1 VLLVIT
7 VRGEAACGEY
17 AVFPL
22 RGTMII
28 LVCPVGVNPNLS
40 AIPAIS
46 LACRSCFRYSTAM
59 SEKKEFRSG
68 FIAIVG
74 RPNVGKS
81 TLMNCLL
88 GEKISIISDKP
99 QTTRN
104 RIRGILSRPD
114 AQLVFIDTPGIH
126 KPLHKMNEIMVNTAL
141 GTYNEVDVI
150 MLLVEATE
158 QPGGGDRFI
167 IDSLAR
173 VRTPVLLIINKID
186 LIAKERLL
194 PLMQEYSGLY
204 PFAEIIP
211 VSALKQDLGGLVDAI
226 VTRLPKGPKYFP
238 EDQLTDQPERFIVSE
253 LIREKVFELTKEE
266 IPYSTAV
273 VIEEMKEE
281 PELTRILATVYVDRD
296 SQKGIVI
303 GRNGALL
310 KEIGTRARL
319 DAEKLLGVKVFLQLW
334 VKVKKGWRDDDR
346 MLRNVGI
353 IEEE

>member
-1 VLLVIT
+1 MNDT
-7 VRGEAACGEY
+7 KN
-17 AVFPL
+17 F
-22 RGTMII
+22 
-28 LVCPVGVNPNLS
+28 
-40 AIPAIS
+40 
-46 LACRSCFRYSTAM
+46 
-59 SEKKEFRSG
+59 KSG
-68 FIAIVG
+68 FIAIIG

-104 RIRGILSRPD
+104 RIRGILTLPD
-114 AQLVFIDTPGIH
+114 AQLVFLDTPGIH
-126 KPLHKMNEIMVNTAL
+126 KPLHKMNEIMVKTAL
-141 GTYNEVDVI
+141 GTYGEVDVI

-158 QPGGGDRFI
+158 RPGAGDKFI
-167 IDSLAR
+167 IETLSKIK
-173 VRTPVLLIINKID
+173 TPVFLVINKVD

-194 PLMQEYSGLY
+194 PLMQELSGLY

-211 VSALKQDLGGLVDAI
+211 VSALKQDLGGLLEALLK
-226 VTRLPKGPKYFP
+226 RLPKGPKYFP
-238 EDQLTDQPERFIVSE
+238 DDQLTDQPERFVVTEI
-253 LIREKVFELTKEE
+253 IREKIFELTKEE

-273 VIEEMKEE
+273 VIEQMKEE
-281 PELTRILATVYVDRD
+281 PNLTSIHAMIYVERD

-303 GRNGALL
+303 GKNGALL

-334 VKVKKGWRDDDR
+334 VKVKKGWRDDDH

-353 IEEE
+353 IEE

>member
-1 VLLVIT
+1 
-7 VRGEAACGEY
+7 
-17 AVFPL
+17 
-22 RGTMII
+22 
-28 LVCPVGVNPNLS
+28 
-40 AIPAIS
+40 
-46 LACRSCFRYSTAM
+46 M
-59 SEKKEFRSG
+59 SEAKNQKDFRSG

-104 RIRGILSRPD
+104 RIRGILTRPD

-126 KPLHKMNEIMVNTAL
+126 KPLHKMNEVMVKTAL
-141 GTYNEVDVI
+141 GTYTEVDVI

-158 QPGGGDRFI
+158 KPGAGDKFI
-167 IDSLAR
+167 IESLKKVA
-173 VRTPVLLIINKID
+173 TPVLLIINKVD

-194 PLMQEYSGLY
+194 PLMQELNGLY

-211 VSALKQDLGGLVDAI
+211 VSALKQDLGGLVDALLKR
-226 VTRLPKGPKYFP
+226 VPKGPKYFP
-238 EDQLTDQPERFIVSE
+238 DDQLSDQPERFIVAE
-253 LIREKVFELTKEE
+253 IIREKVFELTKDE

-273 VIEEMKEE
+273 VIEQVKEE
-281 PELTRILATVYVDRD
+281 RALTRIDATIFVERD

-303 GRNGALL
+303 GKNGALL

-334 VKVKKGWRDDDR
+334 VKVKKGWRDDDH

>member
-1 VLLVIT
+1 MQQERRGCP
-7 VRGEAACGEY
+7 VRGDALP
-17 AVFPL
+17 FPYRTL
-22 RGTMII
+22 
-28 LVCPVGVNPNLS
+28 L
-40 AIPAIS
+40 
-46 LACRSCFRYSTAM
+46 LAKGDDFGYLTGM
-59 SEKKEFRSG
+59 SDASQFRSG

-81 TLMNCLL
+81 TLLNCLL

-104 RIRGILSRPD
+104 RIRGILTRPD
-114 AQLVFIDTPGIH
+114 VQLVFIDTPGIH

-167 IDSLAR
+167 IDSLTR
-173 VRTPVLLIINKID
+173 VKTPVLLIINKID

-194 PLMQEYSGLY
+194 PLMQEYSVLY

-211 VSALKQDLGGLVDAI
+211 VSALKQDLVGLVDAI
-226 VTRLPKGPKYFP
+226 VRRLPKGPQYFP

-273 VIEEMKEE
+273 VIEQMKEE
-281 PELTRILATVYVDRD
+281 PDLTRIHATIFVDRE

-303 GRNGALL
+303 GRNGSLL

-346 MLRNVGI
+346 MLRDVGI
-353 IEEE
+353 LEEE

>member
-1 VLLVIT
+1 MT
-7 VRGEAACGEY
+7 EAKNE
-17 AVFPL
+17 
-22 RGTMII
+22 R
-28 LVCPVGVNPNLS
+28 N
-40 AIPAIS
+40 
-46 LACRSCFRYSTAM
+46 
-59 SEKKEFRSG
+59 FRSG
-68 FIAIVG
+68 FIAIIG

-126 KPLHKMNEIMVNTAL
+126 KPLHKMNEIMVNMAL

-158 QPGGGDRFI
+158 RPGGGDRFI
-167 IDSLAR
+167 IDSLAKI
-173 VRTPVLLIINKID
+173 RTPVLLIINKVD
-186 LIAKERLL
+186 LINKERLL
-194 PLMQEYSGLY
+194 PLMQEYSTLY
-204 PFAEIIP
+204 SFAEIIP
-211 VSALKQDLGGLVDAI
+211 VSALQQDLGGLVDALLK
-226 VTRLPKGPKYFP
+226 RMPKGPKYFP
-238 EDQLTDQPERFIVSE
+238 DDQLTDQPERFVVSE
-253 LIREKVFELTKEE
+253 IIREKIFELTKEE

-273 VIEEMKEE
+273 MIDQVKEE
-281 PELTRILATVYVDRD
+281 PGLTRIDATIFVDRD

-303 GRNGALL
+303 GKNGALL

-334 VKVKKGWRDDDR
+334 VKVKKGWRDDNR
-346 MLRNVGI
+346 MLKNVGI

>member
-1 VLLVIT
+1 
-7 VRGEAACGEY
+7 
-17 AVFPL
+17 
-22 RGTMII
+22 M
-28 LVCPVGVNPNLS
+28 N
-40 AIPAIS
+40 
-46 LACRSCFRYSTAM
+46 M
-59 SEKKEFRSG
+59 KEKDKFKSG
-68 FIAIVG
+68 FIAIIG

-104 RIRGILSRPD
+104 RIRGILTMPD
-114 AQLVFIDTPGIH
+114 AQLVFLDTPGIH
-126 KPLHKMNEIMVNTAL
+126 KPLHKMNEIMVQTAL
-141 GTYNEVDVI
+141 GTYSEVDVI

-158 QPGGGDRFI
+158 RPGAGDKFI
-167 IDSLAR
+167 IETLSKI
-173 VRTPVLLIINKID
+173 RTPVFLVINKVD

-194 PLMQEYSGLY
+194 PLMQELSGLY

-211 VSALKQDLGGLVDAI
+211 VSALKQDLGGLLEALLK
-226 VTRLPKGPKYFP
+226 RMPQGPKYFP
-238 EDQLTDQPERFIVSE
+238 DDQLTDQPERFVVTEI
-253 LIREKVFELTKEE
+253 IREKIFELTKEE

-273 VIEEMKEE
+273 VIEQMKEE
-281 PELTRILATVYVDRD
+281 PNLTSIHAMIYVERD

-303 GRNGALL
+303 GKNGALL

-334 VKVKKGWRDDDR
+334 VKVKKGWRDDDH

-353 IEEE
+353 IEE

>member
-1 VLLVIT
+1 MT
-7 VRGEAACGEY
+7 EAKNE
-17 AVFPL
+17 
-22 RGTMII
+22 
-28 LVCPVGVNPNLS
+28 S
-40 AIPAIS
+40 D
-46 LACRSCFRYSTAM
+46 
-59 SEKKEFRSG
+59 FRSG
-68 FIAIVG
+68 FIAIIG

-126 KPLHKMNEIMVNTAL
+126 KPLHKMNEIMVNMAL

-158 QPGGGDRFI
+158 KPGGGDRFI
-167 IDSLAR
+167 IDSLAKI
-173 VRTPVLLIINKID
+173 RTPVLLIINKVD
-186 LIAKERLL
+186 LVNKERLL
-194 PLMQEYSGLY
+194 PLMQEYSTLY
-204 PFAEIIP
+204 SFAEIIP
-211 VSALKQDLGGLVDAI
+211 VSALKRDLGGLVDALLK
-226 VTRLPKGPKYFP
+226 RMPKGPKYFP
-238 EDQLTDQPERFIVSE
+238 DDQLTDQPERFVVSE
-253 LIREKVFELTKEE
+253 IIREKIFELTKEE

-273 VIEEMKEE
+273 MIDQVKEE
-281 PELTRILATVYVDRD
+281 PGLTRIDATIFVDRD

-303 GRNGALL
+303 GKNGALL

-334 VKVKKGWRDDDR
+334 VKVKKGWRDDNQ
-346 MLRNVGI
+346 MLKNVGI

>member
-1 VLLVIT
+1 
-7 VRGEAACGEY
+7 
-17 AVFPL
+17 
-22 RGTMII
+22 
-28 LVCPVGVNPNLS
+28 
-40 AIPAIS
+40 
-46 LACRSCFRYSTAM
+46 M

-238 EDQLTDQPERFIVSE
+238 EDQLTDQPERFVVSE

-281 PELTRILATVYVDRD
+281 PELTRILATIYVDRD

>member
-1 VLLVIT
+1 MQNDKDK
-7 VRGEAACGEY
+7 G
-17 AVFPL
+17 
-22 RGTMII
+22 
-28 LVCPVGVNPNLS
+28 
-40 AIPAIS
+40 
-46 LACRSCFRYSTAM
+46 
-59 SEKKEFRSG
+59 FRSG
-68 FIAIVG
+68 FVAIIG

-104 RIRGILSRPD
+104 RIRGILTLPD
-114 AQLVFIDTPGIH
+114 AQLVFLDTPGIH
-126 KPLHKMNEIMVNTAL
+126 KPLHKMNEIMVKTAL
-141 GTYNEVDVI
+141 GTYGEVDVI

-158 QPGGGDRFI
+158 RPGAGDKFI
-167 IDSLAR
+167 IETLSKIK
-173 VRTPVLLIINKID
+173 TPVFLVINKVD

-194 PLMQEYSGLY
+194 PLMQELSGLY

-211 VSALKQDLGGLVDAI
+211 VSALKQDLGGLLDALLK
-226 VTRLPKGPKYFP
+226 RLPKGPKYFP
-238 EDQLTDQPERFIVSE
+238 DDQLTDQPERFVVTEI
-253 LIREKVFELTKEE
+253 IREKIFELTKEE

-273 VIEEMKEE
+273 VIEQMKEE
-281 PELTRILATVYVDRD
+281 PNLTSIHAMIFVERD

-303 GRNGALL
+303 GKNGALL

-334 VKVKKGWRDDDR
+334 VKVKKGWRDDDY

-353 IEEE
+353 IEEK